1 MLEDLRIQVWCQ
13 SRHIQSK
20 FRPGLVSAI
29 LSEWGCLRLTFY
41 FFPQLLF
48 NITRQGLF
56 FSSFFFFFK
65 LLKLRKTTW
74 KKSTPKALPGIRG
87 EIFSTG
93 NLLSFFPLSPM
104 KFQLVLCLS
113 DHVPGPLSL
122 SLPLSLSHTHQ
133 GVILKHKQFNE
144 KNVRGFLGVGE
155 CFVYKFNFKDTLCT
169 REQGD
174 SRLVLHS
181 WKADFLCAI

>member
-1 MLEDLRIQVWCQ
+1 M
-13 SRHIQSK
+13 
-20 FRPGLVSAI
+20 
-29 LSEWGCLRLTFY
+29 
-41 FFPQLLF
+41 
-48 NITRQGLF
+48 
-56 FSSFFFFFK
+56 
-65 LLKLRKTTW
+65 
-74 KKSTPKALPGIRG
+74 
-87 EIFSTG
+87 FSTG

-113 DHVPGPLSL
+113 DHVRFLSL
-122 SLPLSLSHTHQ
+122 SLSLTHQ
-133 GVILKHKQFNE
+133 GVVILKHKQFNE